1 MIATTTMSD
10 DDNDDG
16 DDNDDDDDD
25 DDNDDD
31 EAEKD
36 DECFCVSPPKGA
48 SDVRRSS
55 CVVQF
60 RFARFDLCC
69 NVMQKTN
76 KMGGKNFFVLFL
88 SITSLI

>member
-1 MIATTTMSD
+1 MSD

-36 DECFCVSPPKGA
+36 ECFCVSPPKGA
-48 SDVRRSS
+48 FDVRRSS

-69 NVMQKTN
+69 NVM
-76 KMGGKNFFVLFL
+76 
-88 SITSLI
+88 